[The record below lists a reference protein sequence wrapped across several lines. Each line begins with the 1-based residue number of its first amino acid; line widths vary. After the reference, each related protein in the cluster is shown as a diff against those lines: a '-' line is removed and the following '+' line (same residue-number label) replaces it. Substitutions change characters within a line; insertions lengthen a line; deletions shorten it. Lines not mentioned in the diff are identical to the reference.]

1 MPKTKTMILQN
12 NEGEE
17 FFRHSHPDTRTNKQW
32 VQFMNEKWG
41 FNWGIGKRE
50 LKKIAK
56 KKAAK
61 KQVKKTGNKKAKIT
75 AKRKSK

>member
-17 FFRHSHPDTRTNKQW
+17 FFRHSHPDKRTNKEW

-41 FNWGIGKRE
+41 F
-50 LKKIAK
+50 
-56 KKAAK
+56 
-61 KQVKKTGNKKAKIT
+61 TT
-75 AKRKSK
+75 SHS

>member
-1 MPKTKTMILQN
+1 MARTKTMILQN

-17 FFRHSHPDTRTNKQW
+17 FFRHSHPDKRTNKEW

-41 FNWGIGKRE
+41 FTWGIGKRE

-61 KQVKKTGNKKAKIT
+61 KTGKKKAKIT
-75 AKRKSK
+75 TKRKSK